1 MGKHIRVLT
10 ASFENEIAS
19 YEIPY
24 FRGAV
29 IASMGNQANLL
40 FHNHVGDSDL
50 RYSYPLIQYKRIKNR
65 AIIVC
70 IEEGVD
76 IIGQFLEKNGGILNV
91 GKREMEIQMDKLVPS
106 RIYVQ
111 TWNSDFTYHLHRW
124 LPLNSKNYLKFQEI
138 NSLVEKIF
146 FLENIL
152 KGNLLSMLKGVD
164 IHLEEE
170 LTVKIKSLSDPYLVK
185 NKGVSLM
192 AFNIDFITNLSI
204 PNNIGLG
211 KNASIGYGIVTEKK
225 ESKL

>member
-1 MGKHIRVLT
+1 MGKHIKVLT
-10 ASFENEIAS
+10 AIFENEIAS

-65 AIIVC
+65 ATIVC

-76 IIGQFLEKNGGILNV
+76 VIGQFLEKNGGILKI
-91 GKREMEIQMDKLVPS
+91 GERKMEIHMDKLVPS
-106 RIYVQ
+106 RIFVQ
-111 TWNSDFTYHLHRW
+111 TWNSDFVYHLHRW

-138 NSLVEKIF
+138 NSLTERIF

-152 KGNLLSMLKGVD
+152 RGNLLSMLKGVG

-170 LTVKIKSLSDPYLVK
+170 LTVKIKSLSDPYMVK

-192 AFNIDFITNLSI
+192 AFNVDFISNLSI

-225 ESKL
+225 NKI